1 MSKVINME
9 DIIEDKFLKA
19 IYDRLVHI
27 VVACNTEE
35 EMTQKVNEL
44 VAALN
49 KPDYK
54 MDDELLDKVLTVFDK
69 VMQEYSNK

>member
-27 VVACNTEE
+27 VVSCNTEE